1 MWALHPPESSAAGT
15 DALSKTVA
23 GHQTQHF
30 RLLTV
35 HAAVAA
41 AATASGLVADGHKF
55 AAGTVCHRSALAS
68 HARMLRA
75 CITEAQWTHTLSIWR
90 EDVPAWMP
98 LLPVAHAQRQAA
110 ALQRAW
116 MGGGDPTL
124 NALASSSAL
133 CPRRSAPL
141 AKLQGLLHFGGIGLG
156 TAQPAM
162 PPPCC
167 GCWLG

>member
-1 MWALHPPESSAAGT
+1 MLPVELLYPHGGFILHVMWALHPPESSAAGT
-15 DALSKTVA
+15 DALSKLSQA
-23 GHQTQHF
+23 I
-30 RLLTV
+30 RLNISGFWTV

-75 CITEAQWTHTLSIWR
+75 CISEAQWTHTLSIWR

-116 MGGGDPTL
+116 MGGGT
-124 NALASSSAL
+124 
-133 CPRRSAPL
+133 PR
-141 AKLQGLLHFGGIGLG
+141 
-156 TAQPAM
+156 
-162 PPPCC
+162 
-167 GCWLG
+167 